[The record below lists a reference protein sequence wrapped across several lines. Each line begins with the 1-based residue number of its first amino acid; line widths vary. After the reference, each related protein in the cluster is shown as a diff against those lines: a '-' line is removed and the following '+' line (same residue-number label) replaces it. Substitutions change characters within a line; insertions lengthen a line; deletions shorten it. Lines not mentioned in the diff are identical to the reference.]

1 MSLFPFACLGAMTV
15 FFSKQNPEKTAP
27 RVLPR
32 HLGIIMDGNGRW
44 AKKRGLPRSAGHT
57 VGAANFKTIT
67 RYCASIGIEYLTVYA
82 FSTENWK
89 RPAEEVSALM
99 KLFRQY
105 LEEALRDFLDE
116 NIKVRFIGDTTAF
129 PEELQ
134 KLIRET
140 EEVSKNR
147 TGMVLNI
154 AMNYGGRDEIARA
167 ARLLAEKVQRGE
179 MRPEDID
186 EDAISGQLYTA
197 GQPDPDLIIR
207 PSGEQRISN
216 FLLWQSAYAEYIIRD
231 ILWPDF
237 KPQDLE
243 EALDEF
249 SRRQRRFGGV

>member
-1 MSLFPFACLGAMTV
+1 MI
-15 FFSKQNPEKTAP
+15 FSKQTNEKAP
-27 RVLPR
+27 QRVLPR

-44 AKKRGLPRSAGHT
+44 AKKRGLPRTAGHT

-99 KLFRQY
+99 KLFHQY

-116 NIKVRFIGDTTAF
+116 NIKVRFIGDTSVF
-129 PEELQ
+129 PQELQ
-134 KLIRET
+134 TLIRET

-154 AMNYGGRDEIARA
+154 AMNYGGRSEIARA

-179 MRPEDID
+179 ISPEEIT
-186 EDAISGQLYTA
+186 EQAISDSLYTA

-207 PSGEQRISN
+207 PSGEQRTSN
-216 FLLWQSAYAEYIIRD
+216 FLLWQSAYAEYIICD

-243 EALDEF
+243 DALDEF

>member
-1 MSLFPFACLGAMTV
+1 MI
-15 FFSKQNPEKTAP
+15 FSKQTNEKAP
-27 RVLPR
+27 QRVLPR

-44 AKKRGLPRSAGHT
+44 AKKRGLPRTAGHT

-99 KLFRQY
+99 KLFSQY

-116 NIKVRFIGDTTAF
+116 NIKVRFIGDTSVF
-129 PEELQ
+129 PQELQ
-134 KLIRET
+134 TLIRET

-154 AMNYGGRDEIARA
+154 AMNYGGRSEIARA

-179 MRPEDID
+179 ISPEEIT
-186 EDAISGQLYTA
+186 EQAISDSLYTA

-207 PSGEQRISN
+207 PSGEQRTSN
-216 FLLWQSAYAEYIIRD
+216 FLLWQSAYAEYIICD

-243 EALDEF
+243 DALDEF

>member
-1 MSLFPFACLGAMTV
+1 MI
-15 FFSKQNPEKTAP
+15 FSKQTNEKAP
-27 RVLPR
+27 QRVLPR

-44 AKKRGLPRSAGHT
+44 AKKRGLPRTAGHT

-116 NIKVRFIGDTTAF
+116 NIKVRFIGDTSVF
-129 PEELQ
+129 PQELQ
-134 KLIRET
+134 TLIQET

-154 AMNYGGRDEIARA
+154 AMNYGGRSEIARA

-179 MRPEDID
+179 ISPEEIT
-186 EDAISGQLYTA
+186 EQAISDSLYTA

-207 PSGEQRISN
+207 PSGEQRTSN
-216 FLLWQSAYAEYIIRD
+216 FLLWQSAYAEYIICD

-243 EALDEF
+243 DALDEF